1 MSTNLNLDSYGSTND
16 PGRKYR
22 DKDPNLGSINSGRFG
37 NTEWVHRGDHGSLI
51 THEGLPR
58 YWWRQLAVNLDKVV
72 WMEYEKVIHV
82 TTRKAWEQTMKFRR
96 DFLALKNQDDLHQKL
111 GYDIL
116 LGPFERPQRRYR
128 ERMPRSYPPGISGY
142 QPARIILAPVVDSNT
157 WKKHP
162 TKIPKPAS
170 GTTRQYDNWRVRSDR
185 NLWDQ
190 LRAERWLRRKYD
202 ADEGLPLKVTAL
214 EFLGWSIPAKDPL
227 FEEFGGP
234 RPAQWFIDE
243 MVAGRP
249 RTVFQP
255 LLKNIPGTL
264 PPLRHC
270 RKRKMRFSSP
280 YLMSS
285 PELDSQ
291 AEPGRSPSPAQET
304 FDATL
309 DDFWLD

>member
-1 MSTNLNLDSYGSTND
+1 MSANLNLDAYGPIND

-22 DKDPNLGSINSGRFG
+22 DINPGLGVINSGRFG
-37 NTEWVHRGDHGSLI
+37 NTEWIHRGDYQPLI
-51 THEGLPR
+51 THEGLLR
-58 YWWRQLAVNLDKVV
+58 YWWRQLAVDLNKVV

-96 DFLALKNQDDLHQKL
+96 DFLAEKNQKDLHQKL

-162 TKIPKPAS
+162 TKIPRPVS
-170 GTTRQYDNWRVRSDR
+170 GTTRQYGNWRVRSDR

-190 LRAERWLRRKYD
+190 LRAERWLRRRYD
-202 ADEGLPLKVTAL
+202 ADGTLPLKVTAL
-214 EFLGWSIPAKDPL
+214 EFLGWSIPWNDPML
-227 FEEFGGP
+227 EEFGGP

-249 RTVFQP
+249 RTVFRA

-264 PPLRHC
+264 PQLRRC
-270 RKRKMRFSSP
+270 RKRKMRSP
-280 YLMSS
+280 SPFLMSS
-285 PELDSQ
+285 PELTSQTDS
-291 AEPGRSPSPAQET
+291 GWSFSPPLEKV
-304 FDATL
+304 DATL